1 MSSKKKTDSKTLAIR
16 VICIVLC
23 AAMVIGLLAALFIH

>member
-1 MSSKKKTDSKTLAIR
+1 MSSKKKTDSKTILIR

-23 AAMVIGLLAALFIH
+23 AAMVIGLVASLLLQ